1 MLGKHFLALPGK
13 DNLQKKLNRLQQRLQ
28 YMEQNEKTVSEDC
41 EISEDNQILSN
52 IPKD

>member
-1 MLGKHFLALPGK
+1 MLGKHLLALPGK
-13 DNLQKKLNRLQQRLQ
+13 DNLQKLNRPQRLQ